1 MRSDLEAHVVELVC
15 SCAQADLD
23 IAQTLMIGYYD
34 HKGYTEILVK
44 AGKTYPATQR
54 RNVVNRKCSVIC
66 AKTKLAKEIPRL
78 CRGGSKS
85 LTSPAVAPQAPID
98 ETSSVSRQAHDQSS
112 IDGRPM

>member
-66 AKTKLAKEIPRL
+66 PKTNFLGSLMPPASRWLADSQIDLRNSNRDQVKLQIIP
-78 CRGGSKS
+78 
-85 LTSPAVAPQAPID
+85 
-98 ETSSVSRQAHDQSS
+98 
-112 IDGRPM
+112 